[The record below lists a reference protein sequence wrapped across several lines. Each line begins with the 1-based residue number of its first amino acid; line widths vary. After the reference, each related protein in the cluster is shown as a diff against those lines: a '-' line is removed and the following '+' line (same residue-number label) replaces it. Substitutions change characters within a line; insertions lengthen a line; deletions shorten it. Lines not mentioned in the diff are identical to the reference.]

1 MAEPELT
8 LYIVRH
14 GESRGNCGQWQDMPE
29 AVAEDPPLTEKGERQ
44 AVLLGE
50 YWADYSL
57 DCILTSGLHRALR
70 TASEVA
76 LHQPQNGAHAVEVHK
91 IFSECEIK
99 DTCPGRTVDEIKKD
113 YPLALCA
120 EGADP
125 NERVIWHSYGAS
137 DAEHLVRGK
146 AALDYIRS
154 RFHSGEKVM
163 VVAHGALNTF
173 LLYAA
178 LDLPA
183 TNAFDPS
190 FFNTGV
196 TKVVFYKKGEGA
208 YADIDLVY
216 HNAVPHLAG
225 EMPEFRYK

>member
-1 MAEPELT
+1 MIFTAEPELE

-14 GESRGNCGQWQDMPE
+14 GESKGNCGEWQNKPD
-29 AVAEDPPLTEKGERQ
+29 AIAEDPPLSENGERQ
-44 AVLLGE
+44 AELLGE
-50 YWADYSL
+50 YWADVPF

-76 LHQPQNGAHAVEVHK
+76 SRQPENGAHRIEVHK

-99 DTCPGRTVDEIKKD
+99 ETCPGRFIDEIKAD
-113 YPLALCA
+113 YPLAVCA

-125 NERVIWHSYGAS
+125 AERVIWHSHGAS
-137 DAEHLVRGK
+137 DEEHLVRGK
-146 AALDYIRS
+146 AALKYIRE
-154 RFHSGEKVM
+154 RFHNGEKVM

-190 FFNTGV
+190 FRNTGV

-208 YADIDLVY
+208 YADIDFVY
-216 HNAVPHLAG
+216 HNTAPHLVG
-225 EMPEFRYK
+225 KMPV